1 MIAGP
6 ERVSVYL
13 SSRLKRDTRRAQRLN
28 HYRLKAGR
36 FKLRLKVVL
45 KTKPEILNNV
55 IPANAGIQ
63 IQRHSPGFRIKACP
77 GLEPGPGMT

>member
-1 MIAGP
+1 MQSFLDKNSNLTSLIF
-6 ERVSVYL
+6 YL
-13 SSRLKRDTRRAQRLN
+13 STAGKLN

-45 KTKPEILNNV
+45 KTRPEILNNV

-77 GLEPGPGMT
+77 GLDPGSGMT